1 MRALFQ
7 SIGTSAASRSLSIGL
22 SLVSVPLA
30 LGYLGTEQYGLWA
43 TVTSVISVLVFAD
56 LGVGNGMLNA
66 IASANGQDNMAGVRS
81 AIACGVSIVSI
92 VAIVFLILFLAVWP
106 FVDWARIF
114 KIHGEAATY
123 QVSIALLL
131 LMITFAINMPVSIIQ
146 KVQYGLQ
153 EGRWV
158 SLSQAI
164 AALLG
169 LSMTLAVVHF
179 DLGLIGM
186 VGCFV
191 LGALIADFCVGLVFF
206 VRRPEIV
213 PKLIDFNKAEFKQFF
228 RVGMSFLLLQV
239 AVSLCYASDNLIL
252 AQMVSHEA
260 VAVYS
265 VHQKLFSPLT
275 FIATL
280 ALTPM
285 WPAFSDA
292 IARHD
297 IRWVKRALAISCAL
311 MFCWAL
317 VGGCALLLTSGW
329 LMQHWL
335 TGQIQPD
342 LAIGVALV
350 IWASVDLV
358 GRAIAMFANGAGLL
372 KQQMIGL
379 AFFVPLCIGLKIWF
393 VYVIGPSG
401 VVVGTTVAWLLVN
414 LPNYWIIIQRWA
426 RDAGKQI
433 ERTN

>member
-1 MRALFQ
+1 MRALVQ
-7 SIGTSAASRSLSIGL
+7 SIGTSVASRSLSIGL
-22 SLVSVPLA
+22 SLVSVPIA

-66 IASANGQDNMAGVRS
+66 ISAANGRDNMAGVRS
-81 AIACGVSIVSI
+81 AIASGVSIVSI
-92 VAIVFLILFLAVWP
+92 IAIVFLMVFLAVWP
-106 FVDWARIF
+106 FVDWARAF
-114 KIHGEAATY
+114 KIQGELATY
-123 QVSIALLL
+123 QVSIALLV

-146 KVQYGLQ
+146 KIQYGLQ
-153 EGRWV
+153 EGRWA

-164 AALLG
+164 AAVLG

-191 LGALIADFCVGLVFF
+191 VGALIADFCVGLIFF
-206 VRRPEIV
+206 RQRPEIY
-213 PKLIDFNKAEFKQFF
+213 PSLSDWNKTEFRQLF
-228 RVGMSFLLLQV
+228 RVGLSFLLLQA

-252 AQMVSHEA
+252 SQMIGHEA
-260 VAVYS
+260 VAEYS

-275 FIATL
+275 LIATL

-297 IRWVKRALAISCAL
+297 IRWVKKALAITCTL
-311 MFCWAL
+311 MLVWAL
-317 VGGCALLLTSGW
+317 VGGCILLLSSKW

-335 TGQIQPD
+335 KGQIQPD
-342 LAIGVALV
+342 LTIGVALV
-350 IWASVDLV
+350 VWASVDLV

-393 VYVIGPSG
+393 VSEIGSSG

-414 LPNYWIIIQRWA
+414 VPNYGMIIRKWTQDVA
-426 RDAGKQI
+426 K
-433 ERTN
+433 TS